1 MILSVVA
8 EKILTKLLFVYL
20 DHCAIHELLDLL
32 IGLTMGIRFYLL
44 HQIA

>member
-20 DHCAIHELLDLL
+20 DHCATHELLDLL
-32 IGLTMGIRFYLL
+32 IGLTMGIAFYLL
-44 HQIA
+44 NQIA